1 MLAIKED
8 GKIISVGSYSEVT
21 REDLMKRIVD
31 LQAELN
37 KAHDD
42 LKYFDSFSAIKTD
55 DPTPAP
61 EPLPTPAPAESA
73 EIPTI
78 DNVNVEPLVITE
90 QPINPIVI
98 PEDSLIEEPPAT
110 IIE

>member
-1 MLAIKED
+1 MLAVRED

-31 LQAELN
+31 LQADLN

-42 LKYFDSFSAIKTD
+42 LRYFDSFGAIKTD
-55 DPTPAP
+55 DPI
-61 EPLPTPAPAESA
+61 PAPAEST

-78 DNVNVEPLVITE
+78 DNVNVEPLAITE
-90 QPINPIVI
+90 QPLNPIVI
-98 PEDSLIEEPPAT
+98 PEDSPIEEPPVT
-110 IIE
+110 IME